1 MFHTIRWR
9 IAWPFVLLI
18 LIAMT
23 ALGILI
29 SNFVRQIY
37 LSNLETRLSY
47 EARIIGEVIKPVL
60 SNRDQND
67 NLDAIAKHWASVIDA
82 RVTIIAVDGAVLGES
97 HEDQATMDNH
107 LDRPEVAEALK
118 LGSGTSSRFSHTVGY
133 QMMYTAV
140 AATDNGN
147 IVGIIRISIPL
158 NQVEVKVLQLQEV
171 LGSTTLLVTLL
182 AIIIASLISIRISQ
196 PLRKLT
202 RDIQQS
208 SSGKNQQ
215 GIQSSKTD
223 EIGHLSQAF
232 NTMNLEIQNQIS
244 EIDTE
249 RAKLAAVLEKM
260 NDGVIIV
267 DGKGK
272 VQLIN
277 PAAVKMYSCSNE
289 TAVGIP
295 LIEVTQDH
303 QPVEL
308 WQKCMDLGESQA
320 AKFEVSNKK
329 IQVQAIATLLG
340 SILPDHILLLFQ
352 DITKQVQT
360 DAVRRDFI
368 SNVSHELRTP
378 LAGIKALTETL
389 QNGAIDD
396 PPAAHRFLE
405 RIETEVDS
413 LSLMVSEL
421 LELSRIES
429 GRVPMELKQT
439 RPFDVIK
446 PAYERLYMQ
455 AERSGIA
462 LSIDCSEDLP
472 EIIADGNRLQQVVVN
487 LIHNAIKFTPGGGK
501 VIVSATRSEK
511 SILFSVKDTGMG
523 ISSADLPRIF
533 ERFYKVDRSRSSSGT
548 GLGLAIARHT
558 VEAHSGKIWA
568 ESVID
573 QGSEF
578 SFIIPLA

>member
-18 LIAMT
+18 LVAMT

-37 LSNLETRLSY
+37 LSNLESRLTS
-47 EARIIGEVIKPVL
+47 EARMVGDVIKPVL
-60 SNRDQND
+60 LSGDQKAG
-67 NLDAIAKHWASVIDA
+67 LDATAKHWASVVDA
-82 RVTIIAVDGAVLGES
+82 RVTIIALDGTVLGES
-97 HEDQATMDNH
+97 HEDRATMDNH
-107 LDRPEVAEALK
+107 LSRPEIAAALNS
-118 LGSGTSSRFSHTVGY
+118 GSGTSNRFSHTVGY

-140 AATDNGN
+140 AISDSG
-147 IVGIIRISIPL
+147 IVVGIVRISIPL
-158 NQVEVKVLQLQEV
+158 NQVEGKVRQLQGV
-171 LGSTTLLVTLL
+171 LVSTTILVTLL

-196 PLRKLT
+196 PLRNLT
-202 RDIQQS
+202 MDIQQLS
-208 SSGKNQQ
+208 PSNNKA
-215 GIQSSKTD
+215 GIHPSKTD
-223 EIGHLSQAF
+223 EIGQLSRAF

-249 RAKLAAVLEKM
+249 RAKLAAVMEKM
-260 NDGVIIV
+260 NDGVIII
-267 DGKGK
+267 DGKGI

-277 PAAVKMYSCSNE
+277 PAAENMYTCSIGS
-289 TAVGIP
+289 AVGLP

-308 WQKCMDLGESQA
+308 WQKCLDSGESQT
-320 AKFEVSNKK
+320 AKFDISNNK
-329 IQVQAIATLLG
+329 IQVQAVATLLG
-340 SILPDHILLLFQ
+340 SVLPDHILLLFQ
-352 DITKQVQT
+352 DITRQVQT
-360 DAVRRDFI
+360 DAIRRDFI

-413 LSLMVSEL
+413 LNLLVSEL

-429 GRVPMELKQT
+429 GRVPLELKPT
-439 RPFDVIK
+439 RPIDVLQ
-446 PAYERLYMQ
+446 PAFERLYMQ
-455 AERSGIA
+455 AERSGITFTM
-462 LSIDCSEDLP
+462 DCAEDLP
-472 EIIADGNRLQQVVVN
+472 KIIADGLRLQQVIVN
-487 LIHNAIKFTPGGGK
+487 LIHNAIKFTTSGGK
-501 VIVSATRSEK
+501 VIVSASLSEK
-511 SILFSVKDTGMG
+511 NIQFSVTDTGRG

-548 GLGLAIARHT
+548 GLGLAIARHM
-558 VEAHSGKIWA
+558 VEAHDGKIWA
-568 ESVID
+568 ESSIGK
-573 QGSEF
+573 GS
-578 SFIIPLA
+578 SFFFTIPIA

>member
-1 MFHTIRWR
+1 MFQTIRWR

-37 LSNLETRLSY
+37 LSNLEARLTS
-47 EARIIGEVIKPVL
+47 EARMVGDVLKPVL
-60 SNRDQND
+60 LSSDQQAG
-67 NLDAIAKHWASVIDA
+67 LDTIAKHWASVVDA
-82 RVTIIAVDGAVLGES
+82 RVTIITVDGTVLGES
-97 HEDQATMDNH
+97 HEDRATMDNH
-107 LDRPEVAEALK
+107 LSRPEVAAALK
-118 LGSGTSSRFSHTVGY
+118 AGSGSSNRFSHTVGY

-140 AATDNGN
+140 AVTDNEKV
-147 IVGIIRISIPL
+147 VGIIRISIPL
-158 NQVEVKVLQLQEV
+158 DQVELNVRQLQGV
-171 LGSTTLLVTLL
+171 LVSTTILVTLL
-182 AIIIASLISIRISQ
+182 AILIASLISIRISQ
-196 PLRKLT
+196 PLRNLT
-202 RDIQQS
+202 RDIQQLS
-208 SSGKNQQ
+208 PGNNNV
-215 GIQSSKTD
+215 GIISSKTD
-223 EIGHLSQAF
+223 EIGQLSRAF

-249 RAKLAAVLEKM
+249 RAKLSAVLEKM

-267 DGKGK
+267 DGKGM

-277 PAAVKMYSCSNE
+277 PAAKKMYSYNTGS
-289 TAVGIP
+289 AIGIP

-308 WQKCMDLGESQA
+308 RQKCLDTGESQT
-320 AKFEVSNKK
+320 AKFEISNNK
-329 IQVQAIATLLG
+329 IHVQAIATLLG
-340 SILPDHILLLFQ
+340 SILPDHVLLLFQ
-352 DITKQVQT
+352 DITRQVQT

-429 GRVPMELKQT
+429 GRVPLELKPT
-439 RPFDVIK
+439 K
-446 PAYERLYMQ
+446 PISIIQPAFERLFMQ
-455 AERSGIA
+455 AERAGIIF
-462 LSIDCSEDLP
+462 SMDCSEDLP
-472 EIIADGNRLQQVVVN
+472 EIMADGYRLQQVVVN
-487 LIHNAIKFTPGGGK
+487 LMHNAIKFTPNGGQVVISASRSGK
-501 VIVSATRSEK
+501 I
-511 SILFSVKDTGMG
+511 IQFSVKDTGRG
-523 ISSADLPRIF
+523 ISPADLPRIF

-548 GLGLAIARHT
+548 GLGLAIARHM
-558 VEAHSGKIWA
+558 VEAHNGKIWA
-568 ESVID
+568 ESIIG
-573 QGSEF
+573 QGSTF
-578 SFIIPLA
+578 FFTIPIA

>member
-1 MFHTIRWR
+1 
-9 IAWPFVLLI
+9 LI

-23 ALGILI
+23 VVGILI

-37 LSNLETRLSY
+37 LSNLETRLTS
-47 EARIIGEVIKPVL
+47 EARMVGEVLKPDLL
-60 SNRDQND
+60 SSDQNAD
-67 NLDAIAKHWASVIDA
+67 LDATAKRWANVVDA
-82 RVTIIAVDGAVLGES
+82 RVTIISVDGTVLGES
-97 HEDQATMDNH
+97 HEDRATMDNH
-107 LDRPEVAEALK
+107 LSRPEVAAALK
-118 LGSGTSSRFSHTVGY
+118 AGSGTSNRFSHTVGY

-140 AATDNGN
+140 AVSDNGKV
-147 IVGIIRISIPL
+147 VGVVRISIPL
-158 NQVEVKVLQLQEV
+158 NQVEGKVRQLQGV
-171 LGSTTLLVTLL
+171 LFSTTLLVTLL

-196 PLRKLT
+196 PLRNLT
-202 RDIQQS
+202 RDIQQLS
-208 SSGKNQQ
+208 PGNNNV
-215 GIQSSKTD
+215 GILSSKTD
-223 EIGHLSQAF
+223 EIGKLSRAF

-244 EIDTE
+244 EIDAE
-249 RAKLAAVLEKM
+249 RAKLSAVLEKM

-267 DGKGK
+267 DGNGM

-277 PAAVKMYSCSNE
+277 PSAEKMYSCNTGS
-289 TAVGIP
+289 AIGIP

-308 WQKCMDLGESQA
+308 RQKCLDTGESQT
-320 AKFEVSNKK
+320 AKFEISNKK

-352 DITKQVQT
+352 DITRQVQT
-360 DAVRRDFI
+360 DAIRRDFI

-413 LSLMVSEL
+413 LNLLVSEL

-429 GRVPMELKQT
+429 GRVPLELKPT
-439 RPFDVIK
+439 RPIDVIL
-446 PAYERLYMQ
+446 PAFERLHMQ
-455 AERSGIA
+455 AERAGI
-462 LSIDCSEDLP
+462 IFTMDCPEDLP
-472 EIIADGNRLQQVVVN
+472 EIMADGYRLQQVVVN
-487 LIHNAIKFTPGGGK
+487 LIHNAIKFTPAGGK
-501 VIVSATRSEK
+501 VVMSASPGERN
-511 SILFSVKDTGMG
+511 IQFSVKDTGKG

-548 GLGLAIARHT
+548 GLGLAIARHM
-558 VEAHSGKIWA
+558 VEAHDGKIWA
-568 ESVID
+568 ESSIG
-573 QGSEF
+573 QGSIF
-578 SFIIPLA
+578 FFTIPIA